1 MYMKGIFVQ
10 QSRTTMMSSQSLM
23 LGLAGRK
30 IKTWFFFFIVS
41 RTLNGTN
48 INICFN
54 IWFKA
59 TEALQQACQLRSMRK
74 ELISSNPGYSQAISP
89 SISEAP
95 SLGMED
101 ESELTGIDAEE
112 ESYFETRLNI
122 LCFACI
128 IQSISSA

>member
-1 MYMKGIFVQ
+1 
-10 QSRTTMMSSQSLM
+10 
-23 LGLAGRK
+23 
-30 IKTWFFFFIVS
+30 
-41 RTLNGTN
+41 
-48 INICFN
+48 
-54 IWFKA
+54 
-59 TEALQQACQLRSMRK
+59 MRK